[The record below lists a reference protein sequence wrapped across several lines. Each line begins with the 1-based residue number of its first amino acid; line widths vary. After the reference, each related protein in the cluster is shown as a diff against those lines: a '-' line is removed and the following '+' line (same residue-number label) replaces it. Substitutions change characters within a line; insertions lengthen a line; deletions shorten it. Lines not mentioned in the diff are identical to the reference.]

1 MVKQTITLGQLVH
14 SRSGDKGNHVNIALI
29 CHKKEWL
36 PLLQKTITP
45 EILANWFE
53 GWSNGPFEVFSVA
66 GVGAVNCMIHNV
78 LQGGGTVAKRL
89 DAQGKAIGQV
99 ILDAKIV
106 IDSKLAKEV
115 GFLIPVSQ

>member
-1 MVKQTITLGQLVH
+1 
-14 SRSGDKGNHVNIALI
+14 
-29 CHKKEWL
+29 
-36 PLLQKTITP
+36 
-45 EILANWFE
+45 
-53 GWSNGPFEVFSVA
+53 
-66 GVGAVNCMIHNV
+66 V

-99 ILDAKIV
+99 VLDAEIV